1 MQNDTLT
8 ATIAEA
14 IASRLDLDHLARR
27 IADHLRD
34 TPAAA
39 ADYDPNAPYP
49 VTAIRKEL
57 GRRGRPMAHL
67 TFQKNY
73 LETGLLKLITG
84 PNRRQLYVRAGDW
97 QRLKAET
104 KTKK

>member
-1 MQNDTLT
+1 
-8 ATIAEA
+8 
-14 IASRLDLDHLARR
+14 
-27 IADHLRD
+27 
-34 TPAAA
+34 
-39 ADYDPNAPYP
+39 
-49 VTAIRKEL
+49 
-57 GRRGRPMAHL
+57 MAHL